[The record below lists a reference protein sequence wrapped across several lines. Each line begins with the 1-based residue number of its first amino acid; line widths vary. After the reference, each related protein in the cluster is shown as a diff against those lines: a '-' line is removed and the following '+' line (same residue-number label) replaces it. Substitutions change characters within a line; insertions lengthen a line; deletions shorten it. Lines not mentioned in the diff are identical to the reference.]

1 MLLPQ
6 IADRDTSGGGSTD
19 APGAPA
25 GAMTIL
31 ITGATGLVGRAL
43 TQHLLDQ
50 GVEVRVI
57 TRRPHRVLE
66 AFNSNRLSAFEWHPR
81 TEPLLPDALEGVERI
96 VHLMGEPL
104 YGPATREARR
114 RIAESR
120 RIAATR
126 LTEALGRHR
135 VHLIV
140 ASSASIYGFGTG
152 AEISELSEMPRSKNR
167 FVRALRTAEEAAEQI
182 AANGSTV
189 TTVRL
194 GLVIAPGGFIEPL
207 RQLHAAGLTWNAP
220 HPDATNPTV
229 VPAIDLADAVSLLA
243 WLARARR
250 VAGPVNAVAPEP
262 LRSADLK
269 ALLEEAAP
277 RRVRIPL
284 PRLVLRRY
292 IGTLA
297 DVVYSRQQVA
307 PLRLVKEAGFEFA
320 HPHPNDSVAAILAE
334 QAEAAAAAHAAR
346 KRGSLLAGVLQK
358 G

>member
-1 MLLPQ
+1 
-6 IADRDTSGGGSTD
+6 
-19 APGAPA
+19 
-25 GAMTIL
+25 MTIL

-43 TQHLLDQ
+43 TQYFLDQ
-50 GVEVRVI
+50 RVEVRVV

-66 AFNSNRLSAFEWHPR
+66 AFDSNLLSAFEWHPR
-81 TEPLLPDALEGVERI
+81 TEPLLPEALEGVERI

-104 YGPATREARR
+104 YGPATRGARQ

-120 RIAATR
+120 RIVANR
-126 LTEALGRHR
+126 LAEALGRHR

-140 ASSASIYGFGTG
+140 ASSASVYGFG
-152 AEISELSEMPRSKNR
+152 AAQELSELSELPRSKNK
-167 FVRALRTAEEAAEQI
+167 FVRALRAAEEAAGQI
-182 AANGSTV
+182 GANGSAV

-207 RQLHAAGLTWNAP
+207 RQLHAAGLTWRAP
-220 HPDATNPTV
+220 PLDATNPTII
-229 VPAIDLADAVSLLA
+229 PAIDLADAVSLLA

-269 ALLEEAAP
+269 ALLEEAVP
-277 RRVRIPL
+277 RRVRVPL

-307 PLRLVKEAGFEFA
+307 PLRLLKEAGFEFE
-320 HPHPNDSVAAILAE
+320 HPHPTDSVHAVLAH
-334 QAEAAAAAHAAR
+334 QAEAEAKAR
-346 KRGSLLAGVLQK
+346 PGAKRGSLLGAVLQRS
-358 G
+358 

>member
-1 MLLPQ
+1 
-6 IADRDTSGGGSTD
+6 
-19 APGAPA
+19 
-25 GAMTIL
+25 MTIL

-50 GVEVRVI
+50 GADVRVI

-81 TEPLLPDALEGVERI
+81 TEPLLPEALEGVERVI
-96 VHLMGEPL
+96 HLMGEPI
-104 YGPATREARR
+104 YGPATREARWR
-114 RIAESR
+114 VSESR

-140 ASSASIYGFGTG
+140 ASSAAVYGFGSG
-152 AEISELSEMPRSKNR
+152 PLVSEFASELPRSKNKL
-167 FVRALRTAEEAAEQI
+167 VRALRAAEQTAEQI

-189 TTVRL
+189 TIVRL
-194 GLVIAPGGFIEPL
+194 GLVITPGGFIEPL
-207 RQLHAAGLTWNAP
+207 RQLHAAGFTWNAP
-220 HPDATNPTV
+220 HPDAIKPTV
-229 VPAIDLADAVSLLA
+229 IPAIDLEDAVALLG

-250 VAGPVNAVAPEP
+250 VSGPVNAVAPEP
-262 LRSADLK
+262 LRSGDLK

-284 PRLVLRRY
+284 PRFLLRRY
-292 IGTLA
+292 VGTLA
-297 DVVYSRQQVA
+297 DVVYSHQQVV
-307 PLRLVKEAGFEFA
+307 PERLLKEAGFEFA
-320 HPHPNDSVAAILAE
+320 HPHPNDSVHAVLAQ
-334 QAEAAAAAHAAR
+334 QAEAAAAARPAR

>member
-1 MLLPQ
+1 
-6 IADRDTSGGGSTD
+6 
-19 APGAPA
+19 
-25 GAMTIL
+25 MTIL

-50 GVEVRVI
+50 RVEVRVV

-66 AFNSNRLSAFEWHPR
+66 AFDSNLLSAFEWHPR
-81 TEPLLPDALEGVERI
+81 TEPLLPEALEGVERI

-104 YGPATREARR
+104 YGPATRERR
-114 RIAESR
+114 QRIAESR

-126 LTEALGRHR
+126 LAEALGRQR

-140 ASSASIYGFGTG
+140 ASSASVYGFG
-152 AEISELSEMPRSKNR
+152 AAPELSELSLLPRSKNK
-167 FVRALRTAEEAAEQI
+167 FVRALRAAEEAAEQI
-182 AANGSTV
+182 GANGSTV

-207 RQLHAAGLTWNAP
+207 RQLHAAGLTWNTPHQDAP
-220 HPDATNPTV
+220 NPTV
-229 VPAIDLADAVSLLA
+229 IPAIHLADAVSLLA
-243 WLARARR
+243 WLGRARR

-269 ALLEEAAP
+269 GLLGDAAP

-307 PLRLVKEAGFEFA
+307 PVRLLNEAGFEFA
-320 HPHPNDSVAAILAE
+320 HPHPNDSVHAVLAHR
-334 QAEAAAAAHAAR
+334 AEAEAEAR
-346 KRGSLLAGVLQK
+346 PDAKRGSLLGAIVQRS
-358 G
+358 